1 MSEVFW
7 SMFLTTSV
15 GFVLAVGRICYKSK
29 CSQFELCCIKII
41 RNTAAE
47 ERADELELEIKASKP
62 ESKTDND
69 NMV

>member
-15 GFVLAVGRICYKSK
+15 AFVLAVGRLCYKSK
-29 CSQFELCCIKII
+29 CSSIELCCIKIV

-62 ESKTDND
+62 QEDNL
-69 NMV
+69 NKV

>member
-1 MSEVFW
+1 MMSEVFW

-15 GFVLAVGRICYKSK
+15 AFVLAVGRLCYKSK
-29 CSQFELCCIKII
+29 CSSIELCCIKIV

-62 ESKTDND
+62 QEDNL
-69 NMV
+69 NKV

>member
-15 GFVLAVGRICYKSK
+15 AFVLAVGRLCYKSK
-29 CSQFELCCIKII
+29 CSSIELCCIKIV

-62 ESKTDND
+62 QEDNL
-69 NMV
+69 NNV